1 MHNPLR
7 ILLLITCVA
16 LITLSVSA
24 QESDP
29 VATWLTLVNDARLDE
44 GLAPYSVSTLLT
56 AAAQRHADDL
66 AAHGFTSDDVHV
78 GSDGSTV
85 KKRITKTGYAAW
97 TRNDGEL
104 IVGESVWTGAI
115 EDGLA
120 HFLEDPP
127 QRENILNP
135 VYREIGIGVAADD
148 NGQSYY
154 VLNFGVRP
162 NVLPVFINDGAANTD
177 NPEIAIRLTNEE
189 FRPEGQGVVF
199 MGQAIEIH
207 ISNEPVSVFED
218 LSWQSWEELVPWT
231 LLNTPGEHTVYVQF
245 RDAANRT
252 AASTDSII
260 LGEGAITVPT
270 ATPSSS
276 TVEVTATVAPTAAPT
291 AAPAA
296 TPTASAAPSPPTS
309 TSIPLVSSPSPVP
322 LNLTPFPTWTPLPLP
337 SPPETGNRHM
347 HLSAVAALQ
356 GLALILGLY
365 LALRRGSS
373 RDDA

>member
-1 MHNPLR
+1 MHSPLR
-7 ILLLITCVA
+7 TFLLIACIA
-16 LITLSVSA
+16 LIALPVSA
-24 QESDP
+24 QESDL
-29 VATWLTLVNDARLDE
+29 VAAWLTLVNEARLDE
-44 GLAPYSVSTLLT
+44 GLAPYGISTLLT

-66 AAHGFTSDDVHV
+66 ATHGVTSDDVHV

-85 KKRITKTGYAAW
+85 KKRITQAGYVAW
-97 TRNDGEL
+97 AQNDDEL
-104 IVGESVWTGAI
+104 IVGENVWTGAI
-115 EDGLA
+115 EDGLTA
-120 HFLEDPP
+120 FLENPP

-135 VYREIGIGVAADD
+135 VYREIGIGVADD
-148 NGQSYY
+148 ENGQNYY
-154 VLNFGVRP
+154 VLTFGARP
-162 NVLPVFINDGAANTD
+162 NVLPIFINDGAANTD

-231 LLNTPGEHTVYVQF
+231 LPNTPGEHTVYVQF

-252 AASTDSII
+252 AASTDSIA
-260 LGEGAITVPT
+260 LGEGAIIVPT
-270 ATPSSS
+270 ATPSSP
-276 TVEVTATVAPTAAPT
+276 TAEATATVAPTAAPT
-291 AAPAA
+291 TAPAD
-296 TPTASAAPSPPTS
+296 TPTASATPVPPTP
-309 TSIPLVSSPSPVP
+309 TSAPLVPSPSPLP

-337 SPPETGNRHM
+337 SPPETGNHSIP
-347 HLSAVAALQ
+347 LGAVAALQ
-356 GLALILGLY
+356 GLALILSLY